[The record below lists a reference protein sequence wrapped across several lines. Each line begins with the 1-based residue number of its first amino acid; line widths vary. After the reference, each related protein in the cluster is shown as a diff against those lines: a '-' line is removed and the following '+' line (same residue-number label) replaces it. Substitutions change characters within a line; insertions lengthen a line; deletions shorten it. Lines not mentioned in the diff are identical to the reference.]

1 MSAMTA
7 GWADPQLA
15 SLYHIIERKQEQF
28 DCRSSEHGCLA
39 DALKAIELADV
50 HVEKRQREGQS

>member
-7 GWADPQLA
+7 GWTDKQLA

-28 DCRSSEHGCLA
+28 EPHSTEHWCLA
-39 DALKAIELADV
+39 DALKAIELADI
-50 HVEKRQREGQS
+50 HVEKRQREQAA